1 MKQCYVLQKSLASRD
16 LPKSLPKIKRLGETP
31 PKTFQKLEAASDKTG
46 KAGKSKIDSSK
57 ELIKTAENLEDIHDK
72 IEESDKPVK
81 GMEKLDKV
89 KKAHDKLEKVK
100 KKLDND
106 I

>member
-1 MKQCYVLQKSLASRD
+1 M
-16 LPKSLPKIKRLGETP
+16 
-31 PKTFQKLEAASDKTG
+31 
-46 KAGKSKIDSSK
+46 
-57 ELIKTAENLEDIHDK
+57 IKTAENLENIHDK

-100 KKLDND
+100 KKMDND